1 MKAYMIVRA
10 EIFDREAF
18 VNGYGKEAGKLVEKF
33 GGRYLV
39 RAPGAIAL
47 EGINAE
53 NNSVVISE
61 WDNKES
67 CLEFWNSEEYQEVK
81 KMREGIANCAVMII
95 ESDNLN

>member
-10 EIFDREAF
+10 EIFDREQF
-18 VNGYGKEAGKLVEKF
+18 VSGYGKEAGKLVKKF

-39 RAPGAIAL
+39 KVPNAIAL

-61 WDNKES
+61 WDSKES

-81 KMREGIANCAVMII
+81 TMRNGIANCDVIII
-95 ESDNLN
+95 ESDSLT